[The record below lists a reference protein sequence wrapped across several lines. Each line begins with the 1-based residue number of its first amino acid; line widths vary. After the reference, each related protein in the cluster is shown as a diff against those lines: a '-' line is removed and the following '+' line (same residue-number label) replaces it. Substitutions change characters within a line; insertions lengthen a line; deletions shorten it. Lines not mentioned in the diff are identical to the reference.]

1 MTETEYEAFRAS
13 VEDTFTSLYVIDFKS
28 LMPEQ
33 RKQHQEALGTAY
45 LAVIRI
51 ENKQFADLTDKAI
64 EMLGPLSASTLELQ
78 RQLAGLKKATEKLQL
93 VSSAL
98 NVLTSIAKF
107 LK

>member
-1 MTETEYEAFRAS
+1 MTEAEYEAFRAS
-13 VEDTFTSLYVIDFKS
+13 VEDTFTSLYVIDIGS
-28 LMPEQ
+28 LTPDQ
-33 RKQHQEALGTAY
+33 RKQHQEALGAAY

-64 EMLGPLSASTLELQ
+64 EKLGSLSVSTLELQ
-78 RQLAGLKKATEKLQL
+78 RQLAGLKKATETLQI

-98 NVLTSIAKF
+98 NVFTAIAKL